1 LAELHGWA
9 QPARSEDAPALLSI
23 DWTTGD
29 GEHSVTEAD
38 IIIIAVAIGV
48 VGILIAGVIANAAH
62 RDEDRR
68 RFGPRQR

>member
-1 LAELHGWA
+1 MRQHY
-9 QPARSEDAPALLSI
+9 LSI